1 MDSIARLR
9 HFELL
14 DPHGRP
20 VFLERALDSKPTLLC
35 FVRHFG
41 CIFCFE
47 HATELLAHR
56 ERISNHGAQIVFIGN
71 GNPAHALEF
80 MGELRL
86 TEGVYTDPARKL
98 YRAFAMHHGLR
109 RTLNLQTRKNARRAS
124 FNGFRQ
130 TGIKGDPW
138 QQGGNVVLDSSGN
151 LVSVQRA
158 EVAGEQLDTRAAI
171 DLLLSLASGRPAATE
186 DRNPVR

>member
-1 MDSIARLR
+1 MNSIARLR

-14 DPHGRP
+14 DPHGKP

-47 HATELLAHR
+47 HAAEVMLHR
-56 ERISNHGAQIVFIGN
+56 ESVHKRGAQILLIGN
-71 GNPAHALEF
+71 GNPSHALEF
-80 MGELRL
+80 MGETRL

-98 YRAFAMHHGLR
+98 YRAFAMYHGLR
-109 RTLNLQTRKNARRAS
+109 RTLNLQTRRNARRAS
-124 FNGFRQ
+124 FSGFRQ

-138 QQGGNVVLDSSGN
+138 QQGGNVVLDSSGDV
-151 LVSVQRA
+151 VSVQRA
-158 EVAGEQLDTRAAI
+158 EVAGDQLDTRASI
-171 DLLLSLASGRPAATE
+171 DLLLRLVGSK
-186 DRNPVR
+186 